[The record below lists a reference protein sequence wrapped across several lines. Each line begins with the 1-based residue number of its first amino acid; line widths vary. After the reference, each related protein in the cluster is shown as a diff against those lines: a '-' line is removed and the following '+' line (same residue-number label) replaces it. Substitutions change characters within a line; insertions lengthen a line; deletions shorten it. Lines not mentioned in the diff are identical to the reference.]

1 MASKYSYLNIPD
13 GMNYAIVHLDSGL
26 VYECENY
33 KSAINLRQE
42 VGGVIV
48 NANSTLGV
56 LQIIKARR
64 KWLNIPLPNGNKH

>member
-1 MASKYSYLNIPD
+1 MASKYSYINIPD
-13 GMNYAIVHLDSGL
+13 SMNYAVIHLDSGL

-33 KSAINLRQE
+33 NSAIKLRQE
-42 VGGVIV
+42 IGGVIV

-64 KWLNIPLPNGNKH
+64 KWLNIPLPNGSKH